1 MAVLTTRE
9 PGKLE
14 HDRLIFGIFLVDET
28 YEGDYYN
35 EGYVSTQSKYK
46 ISLSINEAR
55 KIKFWNY
62 YANVNSPEKISWGQ
76 GLYRYLSDIQAA
88 SILNDIYEIKKGTKD
103 EVLSKEFLNEFCRI
117 NNISD
122 SFISPFIFFSEYFI
136 FKKIF
141 DFYVLFVYIFA
152 NTFHGKVKSGKC
164 LRVHL
169 RHHSPFAPVCR
180 FLYRSVEA

>member
-1 MAVLTTRE
+1 MLKGENRDKPKKINKVKENSLAILTTRE

-14 HDRLIFGIFLVDET
+14 EDRIIFGVFLVDET

-62 YANVNSPEKISWGQ
+62 YANGNSPEKISWGQ

-117 NNISD
+117 NNIS
-122 SFISPFIFFSEYFI
+122 IQELP
-136 FKKIF
+136 
-141 DFYVLFVYIFA
+141 VYEGA
-152 NTFHGKVKSGKC
+152 
-164 LRVHL
+164 LRVKK
-169 RHHSPFAPVCR
+169 
-180 FLYRSVEA
+180 